1 MLSQCSRLLM
11 RSKAELSRET
21 INMTILYGI
30 SNCDTCRK
38 AKKWFGENK
47 IKINFF
53 DFRKNQLT
61 RDQVEKWVNT
71 IGLDVLINR
80 RGTTWRNLSEEH
92 REALNGSNCVDV
104 LLGAP
109 TLMKRPIIEINE
121 QFLIGFNSSII
132 KQIQLLKM

>member
-80 RGTTWRNLSEEH
+80 RYH
-92 REALNGSNCVDV
+92 MA
-104 LLGAP
+104 
-109 TLMKRPIIEINE
+109 
-121 QFLIGFNSSII
+121 
-132 KQIQLLKM
+132 

>member
-1 MLSQCSRLLM
+1 
-11 RSKAELSRET
+11 
-21 INMTILYGI
+21 MTILYGI

-61 RDQVEKWVNT
+61 RDQVEKWVDT

-121 QFLIGFNSSII
+121 QFLIGFNSSIM
-132 KQIQLLKM
+132 KQIQLLRM